1 MSRKIVV
8 DGNAGQSQSSV
19 LAMDVPSQGKSA
31 FVDRDGTRGVQ
42 IWARPGFDGDRRLLR
57 VDVGFPSRDENRLEQ
72 GSAHKSVIVG
82 VSRDLRG
89 ILELVYHDLYLGGK
103 AWVERR
109 TWDSP
114 SQVRLRAY
122 GSEPSVNLG
131 PAGNWLTLS
140 NRTGPDIPRA
150 VTKPITHIE
159 EMDFRSF
166 MMERVDGEF
175 YFVPEGGVGD
185 EEGSS
190 PTIMSVNNE
199 TLEDEVILVGCD
211 AADKAK
217 NQKVPPQASKAS
229 GDPSD
234 PLDVDNDPDILE
246 FPSAKELKDS
256 KDWHWVVAH
265 VTPPLWKQHLKEII
279 LEKLCSI
286 HDKAYMWQ
294 VVLDNVMN
302 RRTRELMSTLRKLG
316 LLAMLFR
323 KGKDRRIRH
332 TLSHN
337 GPTTS

>member
-1 MSRKIVV
+1 M
-8 DGNAGQSQSSV
+8 
-19 LAMDVPSQGKSA
+19 
-31 FVDRDGTRGVQ
+31 
-42 IWARPGFDGDRRLLR
+42 
-57 VDVGFPSRDENRLEQ
+57 
-72 GSAHKSVIVG
+72 
-82 VSRDLRG
+82 
-89 ILELVYHDLYLGGK
+89 GG
-103 AWVERR
+103 
-109 TWDSP
+109 
-114 SQVRLRAY
+114 LRA
-122 GSEPSVNLG
+122 GV
-131 PAGNWLTLS
+131 
-140 NRTGPDIPRA
+140 
-150 VTKPITHIE
+150 E

-166 MMERVDGEF
+166 MMEEVDGEF

-199 TLEDEVILVGCD
+199 TLVIDVEPLTSIPPLQFAENTVDSDDTPSKEDEVILVGCD

-234 PLDVDNDPDILE
+234 PLDVDSDPDIHE

-302 RRTRELMSTLRKLG
+302 RRTRELMSTLTKARAACDVIQEKESE
-316 LLAMLFR
+316 
-323 KGKDRRIRH
+323 KDK
-332 TLSHN
+332 
-337 GPTTS
+337 PYAEP